1 MVAGIFV
8 YCSVY
13 KDKLLTQEEI
23 EFLNNHKR
31 EEEQKYVDYEETKY
45 QDTIYDV
52 EDVDNKT
59 QYASSLSD
67 LLEMN
72 DFKFDDEQH
81 DF

>member
-1 MVAGIFV
+1 MKV
-8 YCSVY
+8 
-13 KDKLLTQEEI
+13 KLLEKIITSNIFTQEEI
-23 EFLNNHKR
+23 EFLNNQKR
-31 EEEQKYVDYEETKY
+31 EEEQNSVEYEDSRY
-45 QDTIYDV
+45 QGAVYNNDEI
-52 EDVDNKT
+52 DNKT